1 MSMKYLI
8 ESLHQAVLSEGK
20 ASIALRQVAKDFGAS
35 AAASQIVDD
44 NVRDVSTRMVDYLVR
59 HSLKM
64 AMRQPAS
71 KVSAFNPSALIGRIG
86 AIDPVTDVD
95 TAFSASKKLS
105 KTVENASEEG
115 GGTPEMAAVEASVKA
130 LRSLRAMLRKNPDA
144 ATASIND
151 LSSDIATAANA
162 IGAASKSPR
171 HVKLAIVSA
180 ITGEPLPSEEGEA
193 GSAPQMEAVAMPDLR
208 GLWDALSKANDAYE
222 TATLRVIMGKA
233 NKPDDPNYKTQKS
246 ISLRN
251 EMKKASADLDAAERA
266 YADARREMLQTT

>member
-1 MSMKYLI
+1 MSMKYLV

-35 AAASQIVDD
+35 SAASQITDD
-44 NVRDVSTRMVDYLVR
+44 NVRDVSIKMVDNLVR

-71 KVSAFNPSALIGRIG
+71 KVAAFNPSAMLGRIR
-86 AIDPVTDVD
+86 AIAPVTDVG
-95 TAFSASKKLS
+95 TAFSASKILS
-105 KTVENASEEG
+105 KTVERASEEG
-115 GGTPEMAAVEASVKA
+115 GGTPEVAAVEASVNA

-144 ATASIND
+144 ATASINA
-151 LSSDIATAANA
+151 LSSDIATAATA

-171 HVKLAIVSA
+171 HVKLAVVSA
-180 ITGEPLPSEEGEA
+180 ITGEPLPSEENEEGT
-193 GSAPQMEAVAMPDLR
+193 APQMEAVAMPDLR

-222 TATLRVIMGKA
+222 SVVWRMGER
-233 NKPDDPNYKTQKS
+233 NKPHHPKYSTQKS
-246 ISLRN
+246 ISLRS
-251 EMKKASADLDAAERA
+251 ELKKASADLDAAERA